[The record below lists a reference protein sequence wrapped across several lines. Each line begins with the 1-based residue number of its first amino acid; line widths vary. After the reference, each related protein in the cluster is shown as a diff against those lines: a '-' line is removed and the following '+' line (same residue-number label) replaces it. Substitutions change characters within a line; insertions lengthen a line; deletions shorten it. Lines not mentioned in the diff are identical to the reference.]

1 MAYFRL
7 DTTDVFATRI
17 GRIYSARPA
26 AATEMPNGVFGTVG
40 ELETGEELIRVLGT
54 PDPKKELAIVAVPEV
69 RYEQDRMADAAIGL
83 YRNAAGKVLRVIPVA
98 VKDTVSLSEDFLA
111 KAKATKSAELAVGDI
126 ITISASLVAGQQLDY
141 SAGAPSAGNKYL
153 KITKI
158 FNSHIPV
165 FLGGDGKMFP
175 GVYKMYDLEV
185 FEA

>member
-1 MAYFRL
+1 MGLKSFIGGVHPYEGKE
-7 DTTDVFATRI
+7 FAENAPI
-17 GRIYSARPA
+17 KEVLPK
-26 AATEMPNGVFGTVG
+26 G
-40 ELETGEELIRVLGT
+40 ELIYPVSQHIGAPAT
-54 PDPKKELAIVAVPEV
+54 PIVAV
-69 RYEQDRMADAAIGL
+69 G
-83 YRNAAGKVLRVIPVA
+83 
-98 VKDTVSLSEDFLA
+98 DTVSLSEDFLA
-111 KAKATKSAELAVGDI
+111 KAKNTKGTDLAVGDI
-126 ITISASLVAGQQLDY
+126 ITIGASLVAGQQLDH